1 MRTFIFLAVSLFS
14 IAFLGSCV
22 ESSQKYKALQA
33 KADSLQ
39 AVSNGQSDEMDK
51 LLADLNDISAGM
63 QSIREAEH
71 ILAIESQ
78 SDTKNSKSKSQI
90 TALKNDVQALS
101 DAIAGY
107 KEKIAKL
114 EGTNKRQSAEFKKL
128 IAGLNEEL
136 AIRDQKINEINQ
148 ILAAKEKEHSTNS
161 RTKPKREQF
170 AGGIDRTK
178 GNDFRSG
185 QIAQHD
191 PLSVRFQKGAKRS

>member
-33 KADSLQ
+33 KVDSLQ

-114 EGTNKRQSAEFKKL
+114 EGTNTRQSAEFKK
-128 IAGLNEEL
+128 
-136 AIRDQKINEINQ
+136 
-148 ILAAKEKEHSTNS
+148 
-161 RTKPKREQF
+161 
-170 AGGIDRTK
+170 
-178 GNDFRSG
+178 
-185 QIAQHD
+185 
-191 PLSVRFQKGAKRS
+191 

>member
-1 MRTFIFLAVSLFS
+1 M
-14 IAFLGSCV
+14 

-148 ILAAKEKEHSTNS
+148 ILAAKRKRTRYQDSTNS

>member
-71 ILAIESQ
+71 ILASNHRV
-78 SDTKNSKSKSQI
+78 TRK
-90 TALKNDVQALS
+90 TARVKARL
-101 DAIAGY
+101 
-107 KEKIAKL
+107 
-114 EGTNKRQSAEFKKL
+114 
-128 IAGLNEEL
+128 
-136 AIRDQKINEINQ
+136 
-148 ILAAKEKEHSTNS
+148 
-161 RTKPKREQF
+161 
-170 AGGIDRTK
+170 
-178 GNDFRSG
+178 
-185 QIAQHD
+185 
-191 PLSVRFQKGAKRS
+191 PL

>member
-1 MRTFIFLAVSLFS
+1 MRTFIFLAVSLFF
-14 IAFLGSCV
+14 IASLGSCV

-136 AIRDQKINEINQ
+136 AIRDQKNQ
-148 ILAAKEKEHSTNS
+148 TKSTSFSSQRKGTRYQDSTNS
-161 RTKPKREQF
+161 RT
-170 AGGIDRTK
+170 
-178 GNDFRSG
+178 
-185 QIAQHD
+185 
-191 PLSVRFQKGAKRS
+191 